1 MTSKQKGLTLE
12 HWRKVMEKYRKAE
25 GISDL
30 MVYDGIMSSHT
41 FTRFKKK
48 AHFGRQSGESD

>member
-1 MTSKQKGLTLE
+1 MANKQQGLTLE

-25 GISDL
+25 GLTDQ
-30 MVYDGIMSSHT
+30 MVYDGVMSSHT

-48 AHFGRQSGESD
+48 AHFGQQPGGAD